1 MIYLA
6 GCPEILSSQ
15 FIGKK
20 VFVDLNT
27 CGEALEKIK
36 AFLFDCGAYMYM
48 TDFVDKNIDAIIVGQ
63 RLSRNELLTSVTTSH
78 SRVGHI
84 IKAARGKA
92 KYGSCSLDEMGKKW
106 NIPLYDYKAIL
117 KMFYP
122 AHQKQVQTRN
132 IKMAQVK
139 KLKAPFIKV
148 EDGSHKYRPDFVEM
162 KSVPKLDFDSPLPQ
176 SPFETWFKK
185 NVPRNAKEL
194 LLLAKTCELCYG
206 KYTNLNTHLMS
217 VRHTSAATDDSLFV
231 GIDRLIARGTSFQQF
246 KEKMEQKMTLTDTLS
261 SNLLSQ

>member
-1 MIYLA
+1 MIFLP

-27 CGEALEKIK
+27 CGGAVEKIK
-36 AFLFDCGAYMYM
+36 TFLFECGAYM

-84 IKAARGKA
+84 IKASREKA
-92 KYGSCSLDEMGKKW
+92 KYGSCSLEEIGKKW
-106 NIPLYDYKAIL
+106 SIPLYDYKAIL
-117 KMFYP
+117 KVFYP
-122 AHQKQVQTRN
+122 AHQKQVKTRN
-132 IKMAQVK
+132 IKMTQVK

-148 EDGSHKYRPDFVEM
+148 EDRSHKYRPDFVEM
-162 KSVPKLDFDSPLPQ
+162 KSVPKFDFDSPLPQ

-185 NVPRNAKEL
+185 NVPTNTKKL
-194 LLLAKTCELCYG
+194 PLLAKTCELCYG
-206 KYTNLNTHLMS
+206 KYSNLNTHLMS
-217 VRHTSAATDDSLFV
+217 VQHTSAARDDSLFA
-231 GIDRLIARGTSFQQF
+231 GIDRLIARGTSFKQF
-246 KEKMEQKMTLTDTLS
+246 KEKMEQKISVTDTLS